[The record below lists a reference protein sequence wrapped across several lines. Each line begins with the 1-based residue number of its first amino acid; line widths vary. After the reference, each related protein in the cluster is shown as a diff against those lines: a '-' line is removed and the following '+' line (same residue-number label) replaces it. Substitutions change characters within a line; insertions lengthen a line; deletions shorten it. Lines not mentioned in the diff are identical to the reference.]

1 VAGKPDSSSM
11 RVVPLLILI
20 GAACCAVPATAEDRT
35 GQAFGIWKVN
45 LRRSIQPYRNDLVVR
60 FEPHIKGEVFT
71 VDRVG
76 GDGRVTSTSTIL
88 YLDGEPRDFEDFGCS
103 GTQSSERVDNRTVE
117 IRRKCAGGEWTQ
129 FVRQLTARPTELVLK
144 ITEQQ
149 PDGRRLERRLVLEKQ
164 EEGGK

>member
-1 VAGKPDSSSM
+1 M

-45 LRRSIQPYRNDLVVR
+45 LRRSIQPYRNNLVVR